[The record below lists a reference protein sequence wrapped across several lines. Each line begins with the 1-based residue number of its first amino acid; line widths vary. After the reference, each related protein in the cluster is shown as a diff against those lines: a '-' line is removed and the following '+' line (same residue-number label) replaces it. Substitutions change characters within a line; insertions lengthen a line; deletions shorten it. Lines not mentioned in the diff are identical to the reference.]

1 MPNRDGSLS
10 TPAPPSHIYTYAQ
23 DASAQAA
30 PVQGARAPTAA
41 QASDSAS
48 DLRMQQY
55 HELLRRRREVLFQ
68 QLHAALPAQHKALLE
83 SSCNAVFNVH
93 PPQMRRCPPPTRLLR
108 RASHVA
114 APRAL
119 TSGVPSAVSLSNLD
133 GRLRRDAQMPDCL
146 GNDSMQGSIC
156 LHDADA
162 MPALRPDPRGAL
174 QGLRLQPIRQP
185 LQAQARVTAEHA
197 ARRRHTLFLLNPPS
211 YWRHPPWHGA
221 LD

>member
-1 MPNRDGSLS
+1 M
-10 TPAPPSHIYTYAQ
+10 
-23 DASAQAA
+23 QARR
-30 PVQGARAPTAA
+30 PRRSKGLGRQRPRRHPTARRTSECSSTMSCCGGA
-41 QASDSAS
+41 GRCCFSSCTPPCPRSTRRCSSRPATPSS
-48 DLRMQQY
+48 MCI
-55 HELLRRRREVLFQ
+55 LRRCAGV
-68 QLHAALPAQHKALLE
+68 
-83 SSCNAVFNVH
+83 
-93 PPQMRRCPPPTRLLR
+93 PPPTRLLR